1 MAWKQ
6 PTQDDF
12 FATLDAEE
20 AALFARNENDDRTP
34 IDLQIAMT
42 VSHVRGFIR
51 SGRKCRMPG
60 DESLLPDM
68 LITPAWTS
76 PRSIFSSA

>member
-34 IDLQIAMT
+34 IDLR
-42 VSHVRGFIR
+42 V
-51 SGRKCRMPG
+51 
-60 DESLLPDM
+60 
-68 LITPAWTS
+68 
-76 PRSIFSSA
+76 